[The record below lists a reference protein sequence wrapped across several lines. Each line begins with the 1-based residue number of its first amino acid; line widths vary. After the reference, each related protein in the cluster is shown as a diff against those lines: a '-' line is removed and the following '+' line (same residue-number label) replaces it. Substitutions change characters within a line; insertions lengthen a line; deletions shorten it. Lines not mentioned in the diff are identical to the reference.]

1 MMGQKWCIVQLYENK
16 SFDKKLKNQM
26 KKGSPSVENT
36 TGASPT
42 SIRNDA
48 LITSSPDSDVGI
60 LQSKTTSVNK
70 KNGIDHSL
78 DLSTDTEN
86 AEVKTEFEGMED
98 RGWDLPEALENQ
110 LIADLE
116 SSFVEEDSDGDIYVD
131 GEAKKYA
138 EVSLYAKTKTK
149 GGKVKEKSIL
159 ETEGRELRDVIRD
172 AFVRGTGNS
181 EQTAYLDE
189 DSAPED
195 FGDGTITANM
205 TFYGSWDNVKRE
217 IGKGTVYFRDK
228 NTWVNIALPVS
239 AMEMENGRTE
249 LFAGLRND
257 DPDYGNFADHSLEQ
271 YLGYPSFVRADEN
284 FRLYKDNYLP
294 EDTMSDVADY
304 NIERGT
310 RPAGMEEYYPRVS
323 PWVEQSNLDIKNELK
338 DAAAGIVEKW
348 KKDAKLTGGRVL
360 DTKKIKPLVNE
371 LVDHCVKL
379 PEYYTASERRAC
391 RKIAMDALQNVW
403 YEIQNHENPDLD
415 VIYEILYDAADY
427 IIVNSPVFL
436 VEGDLTESDREAY
449 RFFKQHNRSNPLI
462 IQRSVLD
469 PASNKWIHEP
479 TVAAGPYS
487 WYQAAARNGS
497 MIADSIHPTM
507 KELRQATK
515 GMFSVRYA
523 RYGEK
528 SNWESEL
535 SDYFAMRGFPELAEA
550 ASSGRGVVYEGEQI
564 NSAGQAVDMLIR
576 EARTLFTSASKGRN
590 TIGLELDADY
600 QDDPQQ
606 AREWF
611 KKKFA
616 EDALS
621 LLDKDVK
628 WESVADKW
636 KDKYDTMKNQLKAE
650 HKAEVERVKD
660 RKDGDILRLKEKSA
674 RLVNREKW
682 KASFR
687 IKELKA
693 KERAKKEERKEK
705 EKRKKYVEKIN
716 DKYKW
721 FTDRLQKKER
731 ALEKNIPEVLRQPL
745 ANALAVMDIQS
756 KGSVKAEERNIKKFG
771 TSIKSA
777 QALHVLH
784 STLVSLAEN
793 GEMFSDVNQDIFA
806 LNPVISDAL
815 GAIKGTCEGKPLRDM
830 TSEELMNVN
839 KLLSAI
845 KHEIVDGNNVI
856 LDGRKQE
863 ISEVQNS
870 VIKETQRN
878 ITRRGK
884 AKTYKDTDTGETR
897 ELLHKIKSFDFVE

>member
-1 MMGQKWCIVQLYENK
+1 MSYDGYRIIETGESDYVNNILVYTNNSTSNPKIAKILVIETEEDSIKHNETYLSKVRSTLYGYEQLGYEQSGRSAIENVADAFREVVFSSVSGYRNGAFRKIRRLNEQQTSGGTNGQGVLGDGNGTRERGKGKDHSIDRNVSRRTSDTENRGNEDQVGEKYSSEGNLVVQ
-16 SFDKKLKNQM
+16 
-26 KKGSPSVENT
+26 
-36 TGASPT
+36 
-42 SIRNDA
+42 
-48 LITSSPDSDVGI
+48 
-60 LQSKTTSVNK
+60 

-86 AEVKTEFEGMED
+86 AEVETEFEGMED

-189 DSAPED
+189 DTAPED

-228 NTWVNIALPVS
+228 NTGVNIALPVS

-427 IIVNSPVFL
+427 IS
-436 VEGDLTESDREAY
+436 
-449 RFFKQHNRSNPLI
+449 
-462 IQRSVLD
+462 
-469 PASNKWIHEP
+469 
-479 TVAAGPYS
+479 
-487 WYQAAARNGS
+487 
-497 MIADSIHPTM
+497 
-507 KELRQATK
+507 
-515 GMFSVRYA
+515 
-523 RYGEK
+523 
-528 SNWESEL
+528 
-535 SDYFAMRGFPELAEA
+535 
-550 ASSGRGVVYEGEQI
+550 
-564 NSAGQAVDMLIR
+564 
-576 EARTLFTSASKGRN
+576 
-590 TIGLELDADY
+590 
-600 QDDPQQ
+600 
-606 AREWF
+606 
-611 KKKFA
+611 
-616 EDALS
+616 
-621 LLDKDVK
+621 
-628 WESVADKW
+628 
-636 KDKYDTMKNQLKAE
+636 
-650 HKAEVERVKD
+650 
-660 RKDGDILRLKEKSA
+660 
-674 RLVNREKW
+674 
-682 KASFR
+682 
-687 IKELKA
+687 
-693 KERAKKEERKEK
+693 
-705 EKRKKYVEKIN
+705 
-716 DKYKW
+716 
-721 FTDRLQKKER
+721 
-731 ALEKNIPEVLRQPL
+731 
-745 ANALAVMDIQS
+745 
-756 KGSVKAEERNIKKFG
+756 
-771 TSIKSA
+771 
-777 QALHVLH
+777 
-784 STLVSLAEN
+784 
-793 GEMFSDVNQDIFA
+793 
-806 LNPVISDAL
+806 
-815 GAIKGTCEGKPLRDM
+815 
-830 TSEELMNVN
+830 
-839 KLLSAI
+839 
-845 KHEIVDGNNVI
+845 
-856 LDGRKQE
+856 
-863 ISEVQNS
+863 
-870 VIKETQRN
+870 
-878 ITRRGK
+878 
-884 AKTYKDTDTGETR
+884 
-897 ELLHKIKSFDFVE
+897 